1 MVGCVV
7 GGMFPAR
14 PEAAPYRSIEIDVG
28 VVVGRCAAAEEAE
41 FCLCG
46 DLVAGAS
53 RDEDGVAGTH
63 GTGFAVDFHLR
74 GSLEEEVEFF
84 EELVVVAVG
93 GLAGGHAGFGQAL
106 FFDGGVGAVEDT
118 ADGRAV
124 LRGEGA
130 LIFELLDYHEGEDM
144 RFFEG
149 CTALITGASSGLGE
163 EFARELAP
171 VAEKL
176 VLVARR
182 GEHLDALKTD
192 LEARHAN
199 VRVFVYV
206 MDLTRENQTR
216 DFVEWLERE
225 KIRINFLVN
234 NAGMGDR
241 GPFATGDWTKIHD
254 MLELNIVALTRL
266 THHLLP
272 MLLEGGRGAVLNV
285 SSIAGLIPLPHMSV
299 YAATKAYVNSFSDGL
314 RMELRDTG
322 ISVTAVLPGPVET
335 EFGQVASR
343 GTGEPEWKTPDDLTL
358 PAAEVVRSALSA
370 VAADKARVIPGWKLV
385 LLMGI
390 AVALPLGLLRAV
402 LQRKAR

>member
-1 MVGCVV
+1 
-7 GGMFPAR
+7 
-14 PEAAPYRSIEIDVG
+14 
-28 VVVGRCAAAEEAE
+28 
-41 FCLCG
+41 
-46 DLVAGAS
+46 
-53 RDEDGVAGTH
+53 
-63 GTGFAVDFHLR
+63 
-74 GSLEEEVEFF
+74 
-84 EELVVVAVG
+84 
-93 GLAGGHAGFGQAL
+93 
-106 FFDGGVGAVEDT
+106 
-118 ADGRAV
+118 
-124 LRGEGA
+124 
-130 LIFELLDYHEGEDM
+130 M

-149 CTALITGASSGLGE
+149 CTALITGASSGLGA
-163 EFARELAP
+163 EFARQLAP

-182 GEHLDALKTD
+182 GEHLDALKAD

-241 GPFATGDWTKIHD
+241 GPFATGDWTKIHG
-254 MLELNIVALTRL
+254 MLELNVVALTRL

-272 MLLEGGRGAVLNV
+272 MLLESGRGAVLNV

-335 EFGQVASR
+335 EFGEVASR
-343 GTGEPEWKTPDDLTL
+343 NTGEPEWKTPGELTL
-358 PAAEVVRSALSA
+358 PAEEVVHSALSA
-370 VAADKARVIPGWKLV
+370 VVADKARVVPGWKV
-385 LLMGI
+385 ALLMGL
-390 AVALPLGLLRAV
+390 AVALPLGILRAI

>member
-1 MVGCVV
+1 M
-7 GGMFPAR
+7 R
-14 PEAAPYRSIEIDVG
+14 
-28 VVVGRCAAAEEAE
+28 
-41 FCLCG
+41 G
-46 DLVAGAS
+46 DLVAGAGG
-53 RDEDGVAGTH
+53 DEDGVAGTDV
-63 GTGFAVDFHLR
+63 TGLAVDFHL
-74 GSLEEEVEFF
+74 GGAFEEEVEFF
-84 EELVVVAVG
+84 AEFVVVAVG
-93 GLAGGHAGFGQAL
+93 GLAGGHAGFGEAL
-106 FFDGGVGAVEDT
+106 FFDRGVGAVEDA

-130 LIFELLDYHEGEDM
+130 LIFELLHYHGGEDM

-149 CTALITGASSGLGE
+149 CTALITGASSGLGA
-163 EFARELAP
+163 EFARQLAP

-182 GEHLDALKTD
+182 GEHLDALKAD

-241 GPFATGDWTKIHD
+241 GPFATGDWTKIHG
-254 MLELNIVALTRL
+254 MLELNVVALTRL

-272 MLLEGGRGAVLNV
+272 MLLESGRGAMLNV

-335 EFGQVASR
+335 EFGEVASR
-343 GTGEPEWKTPDDLTL
+343 NTGEPEWKTPDELTL
-358 PAAEVVRSALSA
+358 PAAEVVHSALSA
-370 VAADKARVIPGWKLV
+370 VVADKARVVPGWKV
-385 LLMGI
+385 ALLMGL
-390 AVALPLGLLRAV
+390 AVALPLGILRAI
-402 LQRKAR
+402 LQRKVR